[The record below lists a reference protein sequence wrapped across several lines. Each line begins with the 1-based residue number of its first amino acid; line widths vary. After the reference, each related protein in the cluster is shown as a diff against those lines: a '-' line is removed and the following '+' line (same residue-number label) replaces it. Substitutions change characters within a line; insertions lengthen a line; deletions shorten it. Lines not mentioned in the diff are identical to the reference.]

1 MERAIHVPGLW
12 SRTWAC
18 DRAGHDAERTAK
30 EQGKDYYPTRF
41 QMQGSD
47 GVWRR
52 VYMRVYKRR
61 RPVLVVEDGGAK
73 YSIEPLDAPGI
84 TRLTRFYNTRTG
96 GVVRV
101 EFDYENMMEG

>member
-1 MERAIHVPGLW
+1 MYQDYGLRHGHVTWQGVTLNALPRSRA
-12 SRTWAC
+12 RT
-18 DRAGHDAERTAK
+18 T
-30 EQGKDYYPTRF
+30 
-41 QMQGSD
+41 
-47 GVWRR
+47 R

-61 RPVLVVEDGGAK
+61 RPVLVVEDGGVK

-96 GVVRV
+96 SVVRV